1 MRKVLLTVLLGLSLS
16 TIGQTKRIALFNK
29 EFGGIRIVQ
38 QKVEVTDNVSS
49 VVLMLSFQNQLYQ
62 HVSDFKVISI
72 NKKEDVEKLISNFES
87 ALSFSKSKEDSI
99 IEFEDKENKYNI
111 TVVGKA
117 SQISLRNIDIA
128 SGLIVISNKDVTKII
143 EALKGLKENYGL

>member
-87 ALSFSKSKEDSI
+87 ALSFSKSKE
-99 IEFEDKENKYNI
+99 
-111 TVVGKA
+111 VGCKIG
-117 SQISLRNIDIA
+117 STQLLLFTLF
-128 SGLIVISNKDVTKII
+128 GLCFILNQFK
-143 EALKGLKENYGL
+143 